1 MAGVTACIA
10 YRHICREGAE
20 MDAIIG
26 RYRVHIEETGL
37 ILTHPTRISFDLT
50 LDEAKG
56 LMEFIKVYQD
66 ASAAAQQDLDNIAL
80 SLKRSIKGG

>member
-1 MAGVTACIA
+1 MAGVAACMA
-10 YRHICREGAE
+10 YRHLYREGAE

-26 RYRVHIEETGL
+26 KYRAHIEETGL

-66 ASAAAQQDLDNIAL
+66 ARAAAQQDVDNIAL
-80 SLKRSIKGG
+80 SLKRSTRGG